1 MNMLLSTCTPVPKLE
16 LFGKKKRGGMDA
28 NFWPELMFVERLFVL
43 PLNYLELPQLK
54 YAPFP
59 QYLFEYWKSHHTANP
74 IPGTYLG
81 R

>member
-59 QYLFEYWKSHHTANP
+59 QYLFEY
-74 IPGTYLG
+74 
-81 R
+81 